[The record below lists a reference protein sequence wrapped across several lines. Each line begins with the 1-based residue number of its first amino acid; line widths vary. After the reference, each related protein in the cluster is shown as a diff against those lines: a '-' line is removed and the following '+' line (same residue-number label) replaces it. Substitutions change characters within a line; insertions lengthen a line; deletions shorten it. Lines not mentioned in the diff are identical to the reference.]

1 MKALNNL
8 LLKGGPTDRHTH
20 TDTQKNMDLST
31 SCGSADTGEPGQR
44 RDAMIESRAPFSARP
59 GNQNSP
65 LYPKLSRR
73 QEVSLPLLQV
83 FELNVKARADNSTLV
98 QPARQIDHNL
108 ACSMVI
114 NYLKNSPV
122 HRQRDGAQPT
132 CGSCGGGG
140 GGSLSERV
148 APLFTLLPGGDRLH
162 PPRSPSLD
170 GFGTQTR
177 SSPCHWPKRA
187 ASPSISPGAW

>member
-1 MKALNNL
+1 
-8 LLKGGPTDRHTH
+8 
-20 TDTQKNMDLST
+20 MDLST
-31 SCGSADTGEPGQR
+31 SCGSADMGEPGQR

-73 QEVSLPLLQV
+73 QEVSLPLLHV
-83 FELNVKARADNSTLV
+83 FELNVKVRADNSTLV

-114 NYLKNSPV
+114 NYLKSSLV

-132 CGSCGGGG
+132 CGSCGGRI
-140 GGSLSERV
+140 SLRPI
-148 APLFTLLPGGDRLH
+148 APQPYSPFSRGRARLR
-162 PPRSPSLD
+162 PPRAPSLD
-170 GFGTQTR
+170 GFGVQNR

-187 ASPSISPGAW
+187 ASPSIGPGAW